1 MLPILIGG
9 IFFLHLV
16 YVINSL
22 NQLEIYKKW
31 SKVFAQRKEATGEV
45 TLYPE
50 DQAELLHDILNSR
63 LFNYTKI
70 NEN

>member
-50 DQAELLHDILNSR
+50 DQLELLHDILNSR